1 MYFLTEWTYIASAT
15 NGILSGIMS
24 PVSCSRIN
32 GTVLSVDGYPLK
44 LHKQQGLQAM
54 LKALPYLTVF
64 SDRDPPG
71 SGRSARSEHS
81 LAPSA
86 MYASL
91 KSITQWPPSRENA
104 RRFTLVLSVAATLG
118 SVLTYV
124 FSASFSVGLLLL
136 QIAATACVWVQYRLS
151 RKSIKFQPQELAD
164 RLLQVQENE
173 RHRLSR
179 ELHDDIGQLLT
190 AAKLQSEW
198 LKRRLPPDSQE
209 QCTVL
214 CDTLEETLNKVR
226 DVSAILNPRQLISL
240 GLEASLRAHLLKT
253 LANTSVQWSLD
264 CQQRLNGIPEE
275 MAVAAFRITQEA
287 VTNILRHAQAK
298 NLVVRLQRLPEG
310 LTLLISDDGAGFFP
324 AANPGRE
331 GQRGMAGM
339 AERIEQLGGTLSVV
353 SEPGKGTQIEALF
366 PWAPRALER
375 ASTNKVMR

>member
-1 MYFLTEWTYIASAT
+1 
-15 NGILSGIMS
+15 
-24 PVSCSRIN
+24 
-32 GTVLSVDGYPLK
+32 
-44 LHKQQGLQAM
+44 
-54 LKALPYLTVF
+54 
-64 SDRDPPG
+64 
-71 SGRSARSEHS
+71 
-81 LAPSA
+81 

-91 KSITQWPPSRENA
+91 KSITTWPPSRENA
-104 RRFTLVLSVAATLG
+104 RRFTLILSVAATLG
-118 SVLTYV
+118 SVLTYGLAAPL
-124 FSASFSVGLLLL
+124 SLGLLLL
-136 QIAATACVWVQYRLS
+136 NVAATACVWVQYRLS

-198 LKRRLPPDSQE
+198 LKRRMPQELQE
-209 QCTVL
+209 QCIVL

-226 DVSAILNPRQLISL
+226 DVSAILNPRQLTSL

-253 LANTSVQWSLD
+253 LTNTDIHWSLD

-275 MAVAAFRITQEA
+275 MAVVAFRLAQES
-287 VTNILRHAQAK
+287 VTNILRHAQAD
-298 NLVVRLQRLPEG
+298 NLLIRVQRLPQG
-310 LTLLISDDGAGFFP
+310 LTLLISDDGLGFAP

-339 AERIEQLGGTLSVV
+339 AERVEQLGGTLTVT
-353 SEPGKGTQIEALF
+353 SEPGKGTQIEALL

>member
-1 MYFLTEWTYIASAT
+1 
-15 NGILSGIMS
+15 
-24 PVSCSRIN
+24 
-32 GTVLSVDGYPLK
+32 
-44 LHKQQGLQAM
+44 
-54 LKALPYLTVF
+54 
-64 SDRDPPG
+64 
-71 SGRSARSEHS
+71 
-81 LAPSA
+81 

-91 KSITQWPPSRENA
+91 KSIIKWPPSRKNA
-104 RRFTLVLSVAATLG
+104 RRFTLLLCTCSTLG
-118 SVLTYV
+118 CLLVYSLSTDLPM
-124 FSASFSVGLLLL
+124 SLLLL
-136 QIAATACVWVQYRLS
+136 NIAALTCVWVGHRLS

-164 RLLQVQENE
+164 RLLEVQENE

-198 LKRRLPPDSQE
+198 LKRRLPEELQD
-209 QCTVL
+209 QCS
-214 CDTLEETLNKVR
+214 TLSETLDETLAKVR
-226 DVSAILNPRQLISL
+226 DVSAILNPRQLASL

-253 LANTSVQWSLD
+253 LANTPVHWSLE
-264 CQQRLNGIPEE
+264 CHQRLTGIAEE

-287 VTNILRHAQAK
+287 VTNILRHAQAR
-298 NLVVRLQRLPEG
+298 NLLVRLQRLPQG
-310 LTLLISDDGAGFFP
+310 LTLLISDDGQGFAP

-339 AERIEQLGGTLSVV
+339 AERIEQLGGTLTVT

>member
-1 MYFLTEWTYIASAT
+1 
-15 NGILSGIMS
+15 
-24 PVSCSRIN
+24 
-32 GTVLSVDGYPLK
+32 
-44 LHKQQGLQAM
+44 
-54 LKALPYLTVF
+54 
-64 SDRDPPG
+64 
-71 SGRSARSEHS
+71 
-81 LAPSA
+81 

-91 KSITQWPPSRENA
+91 KSITTWPPSRENA
-104 RRFTLVLSVAATLG
+104 RRFTLLLCTVSALG
-118 SVLTYV
+118 SLLSYGV
-124 FSASFSVGLLLL
+124 SAPLSLGLLL
-136 QIAATACVWVQYRLS
+136 INVAAAGCVWTQHRLS

-164 RLLQVQENE
+164 RLLEVQENE

-198 LKRRLPPDSQE
+198 LKRRLPAEMQE
-209 QCTVL
+209 HCSVL
-214 CDTLEETLNKVR
+214 CETLEETLNKVR
-226 DVSAILNPRQLISL
+226 DVSAILNPRQLTSL
-240 GLEASLRAHLLKT
+240 GLEASLRAHLVKV
-253 LANTSVQWSLD
+253 LANTSVHWSLD

-298 NLVVRLQRLPEG
+298 NLLIRVQRLPQG
-310 LTLLISDDGAGFFP
+310 LTLLISDDGLGFSP

-339 AERIEQLGGTLSVV
+339 AERIEQLGGTLNVT